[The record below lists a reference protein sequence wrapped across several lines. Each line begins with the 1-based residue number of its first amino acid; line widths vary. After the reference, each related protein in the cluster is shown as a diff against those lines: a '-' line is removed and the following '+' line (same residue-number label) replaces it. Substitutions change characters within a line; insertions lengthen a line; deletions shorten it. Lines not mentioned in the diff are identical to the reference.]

1 VFGGISGKTIISST
15 LYIVS
20 LFFARVFFRVK
31 CVSLLYILSAVVV
44 VVVVVVR
51 ALLIVSKVLFKRVE
65 KNSNFGGLKKN

>member
-20 LFFARVFFRVK
+20 LFARVFFRVK

-44 VVVVVVR
+44 VVVR
-51 ALLIVSKVLFKRVE
+51 ALLFVSKVLFKRVE
-65 KNSNFGGLKKN
+65 KNSNFGGLKKK